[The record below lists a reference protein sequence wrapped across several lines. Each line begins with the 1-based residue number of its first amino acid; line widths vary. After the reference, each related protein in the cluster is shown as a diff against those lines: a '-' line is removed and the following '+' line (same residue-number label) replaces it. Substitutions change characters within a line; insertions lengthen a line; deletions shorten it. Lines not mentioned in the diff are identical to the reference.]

1 MRKEIFKFQI
11 PKTKKEFQYCL
22 GSINYHRIF
31 LYNVYRETEI
41 LYDLLKKIMSDWT
54 EGYTQSF
61 TIPQPIATK
70 KAVRYHPGF
79 LTILF

>member
-1 MRKEIFKFQI
+1 
-11 PKTKKEFQYCL
+11 
-22 GSINYHRIF
+22 
-31 LYNVYRETEI
+31 
-41 LYDLLKKIMSDWT
+41 MSDWT